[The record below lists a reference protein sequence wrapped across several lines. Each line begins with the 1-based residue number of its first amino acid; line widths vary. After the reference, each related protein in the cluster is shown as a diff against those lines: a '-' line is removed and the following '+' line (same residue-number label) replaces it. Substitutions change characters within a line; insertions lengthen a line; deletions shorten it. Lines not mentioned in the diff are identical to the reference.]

1 VALAIVAGALANKP
15 RSGGEAWVR
24 LSWLLGLRRLGFD
37 TVFAEQIA
45 AASCVDEAGR
55 PADFES
61 SLNRAYFEAV
71 VGTFGLRGQASLLCD
86 GGEASAGLDR
96 AELSALAAEA
106 ELLVNISGNLTDA
119 KILAAPRTS
128 LYVDLDPGFTQ
139 AWHADPGVDLPL
151 REHDHYATVGLNVGR
166 AACPIPTGGLSWIA
180 TPPPVVLSEW
190 PSRGLPDGGAL
201 RLTTVANWRSHYG
214 SPEIAGRTPSAKHHQ
229 FRRLIELP
237 ERLPGVRFEL
247 ALAIHPGDRRD
258 RDALRASGWT
268 LVDPHEAAST
278 PQLFRRYLAGSG
290 GELSVAHGV
299 YSESGSGWFSDRT
312 AAYLASGR
320 PAIVQ
325 ETGISET
332 LPTGQG
338 LLTFGTPAEA
348 VEAVR
353 KVVAEYE
360 MHAAAAR
367 DFAERHLDSD
377 RVLARLLAKIG
388 VGG

>member
-15 RSGGEAWVR
+15 LSGGEAWVR

-61 SLNRAYFEAV
+61 SVNRAYFEAV
-71 VGTFGLRGQASLLCD
+71 VEAFGLRGQVSLLCD

-96 AELSALAAEA
+96 TELSALAAEA

-139 AWHADPGVDLPL
+139 AWYADPGVDFPL

-166 AACPIPTGGLSWIA
+166 AICPIPVCGLPWIA

-190 PSRGLPDGGAL
+190 PSQGLPDESVL
-201 RLTTVANWRSHYG
+201 RLTTVANWRSPYG

-247 ALAIHPGDRRD
+247 ALAIHPGDQRD
-258 RDALRASGWT
+258 RDALRGSGWS
-268 LVDPHEAAST
+268 LVDPHEVAST
-278 PQLFRRYLAGSG
+278 PELFRRYLGGSG

-325 ETGISET
+325 ETGVSET

-338 LLTFGTPAEA
+338 LLTFGTLAEA
-348 VEAVR
+348 IEAVR
-353 KVVAEYE
+353 EVAAEYAT
-360 MHAAAAR
+360 HAAAAR

-377 RVLARLLAKIG
+377 LVLARLLTRIG